1 MKAVN
6 QFKRLLWKKHPE
18 RIAELFS
25 EDKRLVQVPGQMH
38 EADFEA
44 KHGLQRA
51 KSKRQGHSV
60 ASSNVERGVHDE
72 EVSRPEREP
81 GSTISESLGEVNGDK
96 GNENLQ
102 TPLSQQS
109 NNAQLNGNMISDPR
123 EASLSGKGKGQAR
136 DPMDQAPPWLGI
148 GAGAGED
155 NEQRADVEMVADSPM
170 AADFNIYDTAYQK
183 EVERIRR
190 AQGQDAKIYLT
201 RRVDREAEG
210 KGMRI

>member
-6 QFKRLLWKKHPE
+6 QFKRLLCKKHPE

-38 EADFEA
+38 ETDFEA

-60 ASSNVERGVHDE
+60 ASSNVERGVH
-72 EVSRPEREP
+72 EP
-81 GSTISESLGEVNGDK
+81 GSTISESLGEVKGDK